1 MRSTEMGEVALI
13 FREYAKKIQAKA
25 IRSDPNFIGIS
36 IVCGK
41 VCYIS
46 SRCQESRSI
55 DKNNLFLPQ
64 IEQYCQPYCIE
75 KLSTTKAW
83 IMGEVMIYVGA
94 AFMLILVY
102 SFSR

>member
-1 MRSTEMGEVALI
+1 MSLVMRCTNMREVALI
-13 FREYAKKIQAKA
+13 FREYARKIQAKA

-41 VCYIS
+41 
-46 SRCQESRSI
+46 
-55 DKNNLFLPQ
+55 
-64 IEQYCQPYCIE
+64 IEQYCQKYCVE